1 MSEKTSL
8 VGGTISFAL
17 VILLSFLSLD
27 TTGGGGFFMQ
37 ELTLPKMDTSV
48 PEGDSAKAPC
58 AEETRR

>member
-27 TTGGGGFFMQ
+27 TMGGGGFFMQ
-37 ELTLPKMDTSV
+37 ELISPRVDIPV
-48 PEGDSAKAPC
+48 AEGDSAEIPC
-58 AEETRR
+58 IEENHR